1 MSLDTGLFLTL
12 NAALSVLPDA
22 FWANV
27 TLLGDALVT
36 LALLNLLAFRYPQL
50 LPAGLLAGL
59 IATFTT
65 RILKPLLSV
74 DRPLAVLGEQV
85 HVVGV
90 DLHNFSFPS
99 GHTAAAFTVA
109 GVYYLVLQRKSLRAP
124 LFALAT
130 LIGLSRMAVGAHWP
144 LDVLSGATLG
154 WASALSGWTLAKR
167 WTWSASLL
175 GKRVLAVVFLLFSL
189 LLFKLNSGYPQS
201 FWLQMAI
208 AALATGAGLMALWQ
222 IRRNPPT
229 T

>member
-1 MSLDTGLFLTL
+1 MSLDTGLFLSL
-12 NAALSVLPDA
+12 NAALGVLPDA

-109 GVYYLVLQRKSLRAP
+109 GVYYLVLQRKSLRIP
-124 LFALAT
+124 LFAAAT
-130 LIGLSRMAVGAHWP
+130 LVGLSRIAVGAHWP

-154 WASALSGWTLAKR
+154 WASALSGWALAAR
-167 WTWSASLL
+167 WRWGTSLS
-175 GKRVLAVVFLLFSL
+175 GKRVLAGVFLLFSL
-189 LLFKLNSGYPQS
+189 LLFKLDSGYPQA
-201 FWLQMAI
+201 FWLQMAL
-208 AALATGAGLMALWQ
+208 ATLATGAGLVALWQ
-222 IRRNPPT
+222 LGRGPQQT
-229 T
+229 